1 MKAIKYNTTVVKDLV
16 DIDDQTIVDDFMDE
30 YFYYD
35 EDWEDDDEILLSD
48 DWDGFW
54 EQYEEVT
61 DEDKKRISKLVNKEI
76 QYRVS
81 QNKKEQEDVLK
92 DRASIINFFD
102 DIFYSDKP
110 DEISSL
116 SYEEIIDL
124 IIKNGNK

>member
-1 MKAIKYNTTVVKDLV
+1 MKAIKYNTTTTKDLV
-16 DIDDQTIVDDFMDE
+16 DIDDQTIINDFIDD
-30 YFYYD
+30 YFYDD
-35 EDWEDDDEILLSD
+35 EDWEDDDEMLLSD

-54 EQYEEVT
+54 EDYEEVT

-76 QYRVS
+76 QKRLS
-81 QNKKEQEDVLK
+81 QNKKEQEDVFK

>member
-1 MKAIKYNTTVVKDLV
+1 MKVIKYDTKVIKTLV
-16 DIDDQTIVDDFMDE
+16 DIDDKTIVDDFIDE

-61 DEDKKRISKLVNKEI
+61 DEDKKRISKLVNEEI
-76 QYRVS
+76 QYRIS

>member
-1 MKAIKYNTTVVKDLV
+1 MKVIKYNTKVVKDLV
-16 DIDDQTIVDDFMDE
+16 DIDDQTIVNDFIDE
-30 YFYYD
+30 YFYDD
-35 EDWEDDDEILLSD
+35 EDWEDDDKMLLSD

-54 EQYEEVT
+54 EDYEEVT
-61 DEDKKRISKLVNKEI
+61 EEDKERISKLVNEEI
-76 QYRVS
+76 QKQIS

>member
-1 MKAIKYNTTVVKDLV
+1 MKVIKYDTKVIKTLV
-16 DIDDQTIVDDFMDE
+16 DIDDKTIVDDFIDE

-61 DEDKKRISKLVNKEI
+61 DEDKKRISKLVNEEI
-76 QYRVS
+76 QYRIS

-92 DRASIINFFD
+92 DRKSIINFFD
-102 DIFYSDKP
+102 DIFYDNKP

>member
-1 MKAIKYNTTVVKDLV
+1 MKVIKYDTKIVKSLV
-16 DIDDQTIVDDFMDE
+16 DIDDKTVVNDFIDE
-30 YFYYD
+30 YFYND

-48 DWDGFW
+48 DWGGFW
-54 EQYEEVT
+54 EDYEEVT
-61 DEDKKRISKLVNKEI
+61 DEDKKRISKLVNEEI

>member
-1 MKAIKYNTTVVKDLV
+1 MKVIKYNTKVVKDLV
-16 DIDDQTIVDDFMDE
+16 DIDDQTIVNDFIDE
-30 YFYYD
+30 YFYDD
-35 EDWEDDDEILLSD
+35 EDWEDDDKMLLSD

-54 EQYEEVT
+54 EDYEEVT
-61 DEDKKRISKLVNKEI
+61 EEDKERISKLVNEEI
-76 QYRVS
+76 QKQIS

-102 DIFYSDKP
+102 DIFYDSKP

>member
-1 MKAIKYNTTVVKDLV
+1 MKVIKYDTKVIKTLV
-16 DIDDQTIVDDFMDE
+16 DVDDKTIVDDFIDE

-61 DEDKKRISKLVNKEI
+61 DEDKKRISKLVNEEI

>member
-1 MKAIKYNTTVVKDLV
+1 MKVIKYDTKVVKSLV
-16 DIDDQTIVDDFMDE
+16 DIDDQTVVNDFIDE
-30 YFYYD
+30 YFYND

-48 DWDGFW
+48 DWGGFW
-54 EQYEEVT
+54 EDYEEVT
-61 DEDKKRISKLVNKEI
+61 DEDKKRISKLVNEEI

-81 QNKKEQEDVLK
+81 QNRKEQEEVFK

-102 DIFYSDKP
+102 DIFYDNKP

>member
-1 MKAIKYNTTVVKDLV
+1 MKVIKYDTKVIKTLV
-16 DIDDQTIVDDFMDE
+16 DIDDKTIVDDFIDE

-35 EDWEDDDEILLSD
+35 EDWEGDDEILLSD

-61 DEDKKRISKLVNKEI
+61 DEDKKRISKLVNEEI
-76 QYRVS
+76 QYRLS
-81 QNKKEQEDVLK
+81 QNKKEQEDVFK

>member
-1 MKAIKYNTTVVKDLV
+1 MKAIKYNTTTTKDLV
-16 DIDDQTIVDDFMDE
+16 DIDDQTIVNDFIDD
-30 YFYYD
+30 YFYDD
-35 EDWEDDDEILLSD
+35 EDWEDDDEMLLSD

-54 EQYEEVT
+54 EDYEEVT
-61 DEDKKRISKLVNKEI
+61 EEDKKRISKLVNEEI
-76 QYRVS
+76 QKRLS